1 MINYVEKNQLAISF
15 RTFSSSKNLM
25 PATRTYSPLTPQN
38 PAESLQ
44 TNTCRSAGHA
54 AIHPVQPL
62 KGLPGTRATDVS
74 YRASVPAGH
83 AGRGVA
89 LSYRALAPSGAGFC
103 YRICTGTS
111 ESRLTANFSLLTANS
126 SYTFSA
132 KEKDSETG
140 LSYFGSRNYSSDLSV
155 WLSVDPMSDKYPSLS
170 PYVYCADNPVKLVD
184 PNGEYLEVADND
196 DTHNDLLS
204 IVGKTHRDRVI
215 FNKDGSVS
223 VNMEGLSQE
232 AIDKDIGL
240 SLINDMVNSDYKY
253 YFETSDDAF
262 LCNQSGKRTCERI
275 ATEKFRGVVNAS
287 VYGLDYFGEHRYLPM
302 EGFEGQVVIAKSGQ
316 FTLYEENVR
325 KNVVFHELEENFL
338 RTDKRMDYQ
347 GGYGVGAHRTAARIE
362 NNAWGNFAGQGDY
375 TPPQTPQ
382 SKSNDSIMNYINY
395 GIYK

>member
-1 MINYVEKNQLAISF
+1 
-15 RTFSSSKNLM
+15 
-25 PATRTYSPLTPQN
+25 
-38 PAESLQ
+38 
-44 TNTCRSAGHA
+44 
-54 AIHPVQPL
+54 
-62 KGLPGTRATDVS
+62 
-74 YRASVPAGH
+74 
-83 AGRGVA
+83 
-89 LSYRALAPSGAGFC
+89 
-103 YRICTGTS
+103 
-111 ESRLTANFSLLTANS
+111 
-126 SYTFSA
+126 
-132 KEKDSETG
+132 
-140 LSYFGSRNYSSDLSV
+140 
-155 WLSVDPMSDKYPSLS
+155 MSDKYPSLS
-170 PYVYCADNPVKLVD
+170 PYVYCADNPVRVVD

-232 AIDKDIGL
+232 AINKDIGL

-262 LCNQSGKRTCERI
+262 LCNQSGTRTCESI

-316 FTLYEENVR
+316 FTLYGENVR

>member
-1 MINYVEKNQLAISF
+1 MNHHQPYRPHASQI
-15 RTFSSSKNLM
+15 
-25 PATRTYSPLTPQN
+25 PADLIRADTRDTRRHVPSPLK
-38 PAESLQ
+38 
-44 TNTCRSAGHA
+44 R
-54 AIHPVQPL
+54 
-62 KGLPGTRATDVS
+62 LPGTRATDVS
-74 YRASVPAGH
+74 YRA
-83 AGRGVA
+83 
-89 LSYRALAPSGAGFC
+89 LAPGGAGFS

-111 ESRLTANFSLLTANS
+111 ESRPTAHYSLLTANS

-132 KEKDSETG
+132 KEKDTETG
-140 LSYFGSRNYSSDLSV
+140 LSYFGSRYYSSDLSV
-155 WLSVDPMSDKYPSLS
+155 WLSVDPMAHKYPSLS
-170 PYVYCADNPVKLVD
+170 PYTYCADNPVKLVD

-262 LCNQSGKRTCERI
+262 LCNQSGTRTCESI

-316 FTLYEENVR
+316 FTLYGENVR

-382 SKSNDSIMNYINY
+382 SKSNDSIINYINY